1 MDGGGGQ
8 SLPAGVYQELSYRF
22 RTLEAS
28 QNKLKEQFDV
38 ILQEKSCGT
47 NCRDSEQNE
56 VASDSGDVASSHGLA
71 CVPGA
76 YFSESPY
83 KRMLEHLGHAL
94 YVSVAGTGEI
104 IYWNRAAEKLFGY
117 KDYEVVGRVVELHY
131 DEEHHQ
137 SAEDITERWSTGKS
151 WSGQLTLKKRT
162 GQSFTAMVTKS
173 PLYEDDQLVGIINVS
188 SDAHIFNNTNSE
200 HLRTH
205 HHDENNKP
213 QARGINRKKTQRHP
227 QPKIAAAPQLA
238 SSVSNLA
245 STLLLRKR
253 GDAACNTC
261 ITTGENEEAEMQCE
275 PTKAD
280 KPPRAPVSFSPIRNR
295 KGQAES
301 FEQEKSTSEFSQPSK
316 IAAKVLSKLHIGGIS
331 KKFIDENSQKNSS
344 NDFSKNKEVEN
355 ETFSPRASMERVNN
369 LDFRNPED
377 NAQIQ
382 SRNTVARKHLNMH
395 LNPSNSFK
403 SSHVRPFSG
412 EYDKLLKISLR
423 VNHKEPVES
432 MEVEDVSPKRASSPK
447 FLGSE
452 GSDGITHGST
462 SSRDSSDSH
471 MVVDCEILWEDIQFR
486 EEIGQGSFA
495 VVYHGIWNASDV
507 AVKVYCG
514 NQYNEG
520 MLLDYKKEID
530 IMRRLRHP
538 NVLLFMGAA
547 CSREKLAIVTEYLPR
562 GSLFKTLHK
571 SKQSLDIRRR
581 LRMAIDVA
589 RGMNYLHHRNPPI
602 VHRDLKS
609 SNLLVDKSWTVKVGD
624 FGLSKLKN
632 TTFLTAKSGRGTPQW
647 MAPEVLRNEPSTEKS
662 DVYSFGVIL
671 WELMTECVPWSNL
684 NSLQVVG
691 VVGFMD
697 HRLDL
702 PKNIDPQVSS
712 IISDCWQSNPEN
724 RPSFEEIIHKITDL
738 VRSGAGITARSI
750 SMP

>member
-1 MDGGGGQ
+1 MNGGVGGG
-8 SLPAGVYQELSYRF
+8 SPESVYQELAYRF
-22 RTLEAS
+22 QTLEAS
-28 QNKLKEQFDV
+28 QSKIKEQFDV

-47 NCRDSEQNE
+47 EDSGVYE
-56 VASDSGDVASSHGLA
+56 VAPDLGDTTRFHGMA

-83 KRMLEHLGHAL
+83 KRMLEHMGHAV
-94 YVSVAGTGEI
+94 YVSLAGTGEI

-117 KDYEVVGRVVELHY
+117 KEYEVVGRIVELHY
-131 DEEHHQ
+131 DEDQQQ
-137 SAEDITERWSTGKS
+137 SAEDSIERWITGKS

-173 PLYEDDQLVGIINVS
+173 PLYEDGQLVGIINVS
-188 SDAHIFNNTNSE
+188 SDAHIFHNMNSE
-200 HLRTH
+200 HLRTYDPDDNH
-205 HHDENNKP
+205 QP
-213 QARGINRKKTQRHP
+213 QARGINWKKTQRHSQP
-227 QPKIAAAPQLA
+227 QIAAAPQLA

-245 STLLLRKR
+245 STLLLHKR

-261 ITTGENEEAEMQCE
+261 RTTGENEEAEIQCQT
-275 PTKAD
+275 TKAD
-280 KPPRAPVSFSPIRNR
+280 RPPRAR
-295 KGQAES
+295 
-301 FEQEKSTSEFSQPSK
+301 
-316 IAAKVLSKLHIGGIS
+316 AAKVLSKLHIGGIS
-331 KKFIDENSQKNSS
+331 KKFMDENSQQIVS
-344 NDFSKNKEVEN
+344 DGVSKNKDVEN
-355 ETFSPRASMERVNN
+355 ETFSPRASVENVDN
-369 LDFRNPED
+369 LDSRNPED
-377 NAQIQ
+377 NTGIHFQ
-382 SRNTVARKHLNMH
+382 NTVAREHLNMY
-395 LNPSNSFK
+395 LNPST
-403 SSHVRPFSG
+403 FSG
-412 EYDKLLKISLR
+412 EYNKLLKASIQ
-423 VNHKEPVES
+423 VNSKASVKS
-432 MEVEDVSPKRASSPK
+432 MDVQDVSTKQSSSPK
-447 FLGSE
+447 FHDPQ
-452 GSDGITHGST
+452 GSDGIAHGST
-462 SSRDSSDSH
+462 SSRDDSESH
-471 MVVDCEILWEDIQFR
+471 IVVDCEILWKDIQFH

-514 NQYNEG
+514 NHYTEG

-547 CSREKLAIVTEYLPR
+547 CSHEKLAIVTEYLPR

-581 LRMAIDVA
+581 MRMAIDVA

-662 DVYSFGVIL
+662 DVFSFGVIL
-671 WELMTECVPWSNL
+671 WELVTECVPWSNL

-702 PKNIDPQVSS
+702 PENIDPQISS
-712 IISDCWQSNPEN
+712 IISDCWQRNPED
-724 RPSFEEIIHKITDL
+724 RPSFEEIIHRMTDL